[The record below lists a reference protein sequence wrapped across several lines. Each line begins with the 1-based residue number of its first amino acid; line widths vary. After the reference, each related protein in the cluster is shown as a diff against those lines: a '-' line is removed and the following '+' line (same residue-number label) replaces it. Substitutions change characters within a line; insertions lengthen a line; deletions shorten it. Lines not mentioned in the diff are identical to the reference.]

1 MAVKNGIL
9 SSRVKFSFG
18 ENVSSGTRT
27 YTQIFGLQSV
37 PSLGGDVDKV
47 ETTCLENL
55 SRTYING
62 LRDYGDLTFKFLYN
76 SGDGENY
83 KTLQGLSGVSGVIK
97 LEIPDDNLDT
107 PASYTAFY
115 IPCQMT
121 VSLDAFDINTALTFT
136 VSAALNGDIANT
148 EPA

>member
-1 MAVKNGIL
+1 MVKSGIL

-18 ENVSSGTRT
+18 KNVTSGTRT

-47 ETTCLENL
+47 ETTCLENT

-62 LRDYGDLTFKFLYN
+62 LRDYGDLDFVFLYN
-76 SGDGENY
+76 SGDAENY
-83 KTLQGLSGVSGVIK
+83 KAIKELEGVSGVIK
-97 LEIPDDNLDT
+97 LEIPDDNLET
-107 PASYTAFY
+107 PASYTPFY

-121 VSLDAFDINTALTFT
+121 ASLDAFDINTALTFT
-136 VSAALNGDIANT
+136 VSAALNGDISNE